1 VQCKANP
8 THEAYQIALKF
19 PDTHHFIYIHYLII
33 HYNYPSSARPESFC
47 KSKMKSFISVGL
59 VILSVF
65 LMVDMAS
72 PLSPSREPIGV
83 GVDRG
88 KYNETKEYAEC
99 RGSKTEI
106 EFTCKVKTRSM
117 CKTEQ
122 AMLWSGEAGCNEVFD
137 VCCDHKQLKLKC
149 GMLEKELEKH
159 CEQVSELRKECKT
172 HPTPEKCYEEYDKS
186 YNKCC
191 GGLAWWA
198 IVLIVLAVLV
208 VIGAVAVG
216 VILYLRKKKA
226 NAGAGAGQMNA
237 NNAAAGAYGQPGNA
251 YAGQTEPTAAGAT
264 GTSLIYFTFN

>member
-1 VQCKANP
+1 
-8 THEAYQIALKF
+8 
-19 PDTHHFIYIHYLII
+19 
-33 HYNYPSSARPESFC
+33 
-47 KSKMKSFISVGL
+47 MKSFISVGL

-65 LMVDMAS
+65 LMVDS
-72 PLSPSREPIGV
+72 VPPLSPSREPIGV

-88 KYNETKEYAEC
+88 NYNEEKEYAEC

-122 AMLWSGEAGCNEVFD
+122 ANLWRGEAGCNEVFD
-137 VCCDHKQLKLKC
+137 VCCDHKQLKVKC
-149 GMLEKELEKH
+149 GTLEKELEKR
-159 CEQVSELRKECKT
+159 CEELSESRKRSCDRDPDNKRIT
-172 HPTPEKCYEEYDKS
+172 DEERENCRKGIDEAYK
-186 YNKCC
+186 KCC
-191 GGLAWWA
+191 SGLGGLGGLGGLAWWA

-226 NAGAGAGQMNA
+226 NAGGAGQMNT

-251 YAGQTEPTAAGAT
+251 YAGQTEPTAAAAT
-264 GTSLIYFTFN
+264 GTSLIYFTLN

>member
-1 VQCKANP
+1 
-8 THEAYQIALKF
+8 
-19 PDTHHFIYIHYLII
+19 
-33 HYNYPSSARPESFC
+33 
-47 KSKMKSFISVGL
+47 MKSFISVGL

-83 GVDRG
+83 GVDKG

-122 AMLWSGEAGCNEVFD
+122 AMLWRGEAGCNEVFD

-149 GMLEKELEKH
+149 GMLEKELEKY
-159 CEQVSELRKECKT
+159 CEQLSESRKTECDRDPGNKGV
-172 HPTPEKCYEEYDKS
+172 PEEAREKCRKGYDEM

-237 NNAAAGAYGQPGNA
+237 NNAAPGAYSQPGNA
-251 YAGQTEPTAAGAT
+251 YAGQTEPTAAGTT
-264 GTSLIYFTFN
+264 GTSLIYFTLNSTCGITVVELFLQFL